1 MILFG
6 GDIASFIFALVL
18 SLFIRY
24 RENLDMSLLLA
35 HIFPFLILWLIWV
48 AVFFIAG
55 LYEKQIVFLKSRLPS
70 IILNA
75 LIANSALA
83 VLFFYTV
90 PYFGITP
97 KITLFINLI
106 LSFALV
112 LVWRLYGYSLIH
124 SPKKQNAILIGSGDE
139 YKELKHEV
147 NGNPRYGLH
156 FISSVDL
163 EAAGS
168 LDLQTE
174 AVERIYTED
183 ASIIAADFRSE
194 KVLPYLPH
202 LYNLIFSRVRFIDMY
217 KIYEDIFDRIPLSLV
232 KYSWFLENISV
243 LPRFTYNVLKRLM
256 DIFIGGG
263 LGIISLIIYPIVFL
277 AIKMGDGGPI
287 WSVQERVGRSNRLIK
302 LYKFRTMTL
311 ANDGG
316 RWGRGNEN
324 QVTKVGAFLRKTR
337 IDELPQ
343 LWNVLEGDISLI
355 GPRPEFPEPVRE
367 YAKQVPYYNIR
378 HLIKPGLSG
387 WAQIHQES
395 EPHHGVDFRE
405 TKIKLSY
412 DLYYLKNRSIL
423 LDIKIALQTIR
434 ILLSRRGV

>member
-1 MILFG
+1 MRFIGRKEAMILFG

-35 HIFPFLILWLIWV
+35 HIFPFLNLWLIGV

-243 LPRFTYNVLKRLM
+243 LP
-256 DIFIGGG
+256 
-263 LGIISLIIYPIVFL
+263 
-277 AIKMGDGGPI
+277 
-287 WSVQERVGRSNRLIK
+287 
-302 LYKFRTMTL
+302 
-311 ANDGG
+311 
-316 RWGRGNEN
+316 
-324 QVTKVGAFLRKTR
+324 
-337 IDELPQ
+337 
-343 LWNVLEGDISLI
+343 
-355 GPRPEFPEPVRE
+355 
-367 YAKQVPYYNIR
+367 
-378 HLIKPGLSG
+378 
-387 WAQIHQES
+387 
-395 EPHHGVDFRE
+395 
-405 TKIKLSY
+405 
-412 DLYYLKNRSIL
+412 
-423 LDIKIALQTIR
+423 
-434 ILLSRRGV
+434 